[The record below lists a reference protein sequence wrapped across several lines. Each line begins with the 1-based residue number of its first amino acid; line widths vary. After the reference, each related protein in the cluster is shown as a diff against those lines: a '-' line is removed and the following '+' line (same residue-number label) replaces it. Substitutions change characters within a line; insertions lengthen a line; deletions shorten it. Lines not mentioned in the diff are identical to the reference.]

1 MQCGGAF
8 LQLSDLQFRGTPFRI
23 GLRLPGMLV
32 LCLSRTP
39 LGVPQ
44 VPRALH
50 RRAIF
55 PPPVP
60 AVPPSPDL
68 TAVRVVPPS
77 PDLTA
82 VRALTQVSS
91 GAVPPPVLP
100 LQLADRTFV
109 LDLQCALRE
118 SPHRSIYAGGSISR
132 LTLHR

>member
-32 LCLSRTP
+32 FCLSRTP

-55 PPPVP
+55 PTPVQ
-60 AVPPSPDL
+60 AV
-68 TAVRVVPPS
+68 TPS